1 MKESEFDE
9 LLRIQRLVTDRLSV
23 EQRMDRKLKLME
35 LISGM
40 VSGPD
45 NSVMEETLRFEA
57 IQEGFTDDEITRLL
71 NELRTDS
78 MLRQIEG
85 KILMF

>member
-1 MKESEFDE
+1 MREGEFDE
-9 LLRIQRLVTDRLSV
+9 LMRIQQMVTNRLSV
-23 EQRMDRKLKLME
+23 EERMDRKLKLME

-45 NSVMEETLRFEA
+45 NSVMAETLRFEA
-57 IQEGFTDDEITRLL
+57 SQEGFSENEIERLL
-71 NELRTDS
+71 NELKSDGMIRE
-78 MLRQIEG
+78 QEG